1 MGVEILDE
9 VFAVIEDRK
18 ENPKRGSYVAGLL
31 GKGEGAI
38 FAKIEEESDELIEA
52 GKGSDE
58 KAIVHEAAD
67 LIFHVMV
74 LLVAKGIKLDD
85 VMAEFKRRRR

>member
-18 ENPKRGSYVAGLL
+18 KNPKRGSYVAGLL
-31 GKGEGAI
+31 KKGDDAI

-52 GKGSDE
+52 GEGSDE
-58 KAIVHEAAD
+58 KDIVHEAAD

-74 LLVAKGIKLDD
+74 LLVAKGVKLDD
-85 VMAEFKRRRR
+85 IMAEFKRRRR